1 MDDYVADAVDANIF
15 VAGTSDADG
24 TGGNDIETA

>member
-15 VAGTSDADG
+15 VAGTIDADG
-24 TGGNDIETA
+24 TRGNDTEAA